1 MCTIAR
7 YPTETVDTLLCV
19 TDDETTIEAESEEP
33 TVEPIPPVSDP
44 VGTARRKHGAAG
56 AMLAAGMFGVDIA
69 LGRKPKEEIPV
80 VVDASGDPTDINK
93 DGMTF
98 AIDEATQVVAPPL
111 PPTVLTLEK
120 APKPRRKK
128 G

>member
-1 MCTIAR
+1 MTH
-7 YPTETVDTLLCV
+7 
-19 TDDETTIEAESEEP
+19 DETTTEM
-33 TVEPIPPVSDP
+33 EPIPPVSDP
-44 VGTARRKHGAAG
+44 VGTARRKHGTAG

-80 VVDASGDPTDINK
+80 VVDASGQPTNIDE

-111 PPTVLTLEK
+111 PPTVITLDK
-120 APKPRRKK
+120 TPKPRRRQRE
-128 G
+128 